1 MATEQPG
8 ESSVWAIAKAIWN
21 GFTTGLSL
29 LVVVVAILI
38 VGVPAAVGGM
48 PLTVLSGSMRP
59 VYEPGDLIVVKP
71 AEPHEI
77 GIGDVITY
85 QLRSGEPELVTHR
98 VIERS
103 SSTSGETI
111 FITKG
116 DANPS
121 ADEDPVRGVQVHGTV
136 WYRIPLLGW
145 INNWFSGQARQIVI
159 PVVAGL
165 LLLYAFWSVIS
176 GVREHRK
183 KKFRGEESPLE
194 DSAPSDECQAE
205 SL

>member
-59 VYEPGDLIVVKP
+59 IYEPGDLIVVKP

-183 KKFRGEESPLE
+183 KKFRGEEPPLE
-194 DSAPSDECQAE
+194 DGAPSDECQAE